1 VGSLREGPQSPALI
15 YRGGRG
21 RCQVP
26 PHLRLKLY
34 LPLYSIVTGFLFR
47 GKALILLLRVVI
59 CGMST
64 QKGEYL

>member
-1 VGSLREGPQSPALI
+1 M
-15 YRGGRG
+15 
-21 RCQVP
+21 P
-26 PHLRLKLY
+26 PHLRVRLY
-34 LPLYSIVTGFLFR
+34 LPLDSIVTGFLLR